1 MILARPL
8 VAAAVLAVAA
18 LAGGAWLVAGES
30 PPAEPVESAAVAI
43 ALEAPPPQ
51 PEPAVEPAAEPAI
64 PAVAEA
70 APEDD
75 PPRDDPMD
83 LAPWAPSVGVELA
96 GAPAAAEDLPA
107 WRRFAVPAPM
117 APEGAPA
124 IAILIDDMGV
134 TRAWSERAVD
144 LPGPLTLA
152 FFPHAPDLAAQADAA
167 RRAGHE
173 LMLHMPMEPDDTAED
188 PGPEP
193 LLAGLD
199 EDELRRRAVAML
211 DSFTGYVGVNNHMG
225 SRFTRDAAALGTVLA
240 EVAARGLLFVD
251 SRTAPGSLGERVAR
265 ELGIPAIRR
274 DVFIDNEADDSEIA
288 AQLAELEALAR
299 AQGFAVGIAHPRPR
313 TLDAL
318 AAWLPEVVGRGVV
331 LVPVSA
337 VVARSLGLDRLAA
350 EERAVAE

>member
-1 MILARPL
+1 MTATLARPL
-8 VAAAVLAVAA
+8 AAAAALAVAV

-30 PPAEPVESAAVAI
+30 PPARPVATQAVAV
-43 ALEAPPPQ
+43 ALEASLPQ
-51 PEPAVEPAAEPAI
+51 PEPAVESVAEPTI

-75 PPRDDPMD
+75 PPGDDPMD
-83 LAPWAPSVGVELA
+83 LAPWAASVGVE
-96 GAPAAAEDLPA
+96 PAEELPA
-107 WRRFAVPAPM
+107 WRRFALPAPM
-117 APEGAPA
+117 VPEDAPA
-124 IAILIDDMGV
+124 IAILIDDMGMA
-134 TRAWSERAVD
+134 RAWSDRAVE

-152 FFPHAPDLAAQADAA
+152 FFPHAPDLAAQIDAA

-173 LMLHMPMEPDDTAED
+173 IMLHMPMEPDDTAED

-193 LLAGLD
+193 LLTGLD
-199 EDELRRRAVAML
+199 DVELRRRAVAML
-211 DSFTGYVGVNNHMG
+211 DSATGYVGVNNHMG

-288 AQLAELEALAR
+288 AQLAALEALAR

-318 AAWLPEVVGRGVV
+318 AAWLPEAVGRGVV

-337 VVARSLGLDRLAA
+337 VVARSQDLERLAA
-350 EERAVAE
+350 QKESEVVE